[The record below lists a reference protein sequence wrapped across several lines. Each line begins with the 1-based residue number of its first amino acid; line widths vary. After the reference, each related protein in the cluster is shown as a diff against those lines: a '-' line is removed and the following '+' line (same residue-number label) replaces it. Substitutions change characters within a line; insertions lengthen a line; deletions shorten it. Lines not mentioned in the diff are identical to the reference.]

1 MKIKIN
7 NFNKAELLERKRI
20 IEELLNIKETE
31 MELNEENIKKSKE
44 IVKKYSKVTTDNLNN
59 QPIKIIVANSKE
71 EIIATI
77 K

>member
-31 MELNEENIKKSKE
+31 MELNEEPVPCGKGDPEGQEDKSVSSFYHQY
-44 IVKKYSKVTTDNLNN
+44 ITARC
-59 QPIKIIVANSKE
+59 IH
-71 EIIATI
+71 
-77 K
+77 